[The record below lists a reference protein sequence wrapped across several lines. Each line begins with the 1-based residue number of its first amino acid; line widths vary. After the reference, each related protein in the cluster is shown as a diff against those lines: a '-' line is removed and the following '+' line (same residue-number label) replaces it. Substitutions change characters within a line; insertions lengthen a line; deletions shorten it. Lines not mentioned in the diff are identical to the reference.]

1 MLKLADK
8 QPLGGGG
15 EMRSKHKAQVIKA
28 NPAESTQFTRL
39 KDIFFRGTLPYSD
52 GRAGLAGLVEERRP
66 LAEPSEPLAGGTIQG
81 SSCFFSSCR
90 LAVLKSTKTL
100 TYGQSKEAE
109 IRRWLTLISL
119 FGVFFSLQ
127 GLERTT
133 LLHLAGFYCL
143 AIILW

>member
-1 MLKLADK
+1 MLKLAAK

-15 EMRSKHKAQVIKA
+15 KMRSKHKAQVIKA
-28 NPAESTQFTRL
+28 NPTESTQFARL
-39 KDIFFRGTLPYSD
+39 KDIFFPRYATLSSSD

-109 IRRWLTLISL
+109 IRRWLTLTPFS
-119 FGVFFSLQ
+119 GFFSLQ
-127 GLERTT
+127 GVVEKTT
-133 LLHLAGFYCL
+133 LLHLAVFI
-143 AIILW
+143 ASP

>member
-1 MLKLADK
+1 
-8 QPLGGGG
+8 
-15 EMRSKHKAQVIKA
+15 MRSKHKAQVIKA

-109 IRRWLTLISL
+109 IRRWLTLIPFS
-119 FGVFFSLQ
+119 GYFFFLQ
-127 GLERTT
+127 GVERTT

-143 AIILW
+143 AIILR